1 MAFAKRPLLG
11 SGRVRF
17 TGIYLDPSGRE
28 RSVGTFDSKRVALHE
43 ARAAEAAIEA
53 GNWVDPSH
61 GKITF
66 REYVEKHWWPSRHLE
81 LSTRA
86 SYRSYLDKHFVPF
99 FGDMPM
105 RSILPSAVQAWVT
118 RAVGSGLSPR
128 SVVKYHVMLHSVFK
142 RAVRDRVIL
151 HNPARETELPKVV
164 AQQIRILT
172 PEEFARLLDELP
184 ERYLA
189 MVLTDI
195 ETGLRWGELIALRP
209 MDVDFL
215 RRTITVQRV
224 IVEVPKKINPTGERM
239 AIKPYPK
246 DDHPR
251 TIRISGDLVKTLSQQ
266 MASSTSQPT
275 TYSSHQQGVL
285 MVGPFRVTHSAAGFG
300 CPR

>member
-1 MAFAKRPLLG
+1 MAFAKRRLLG

-105 RSILPSAVQAWVT
+105 RSILPLGGAGMGNARRGFRSVAPVRREVPRHAAQRLQA
-118 RAVGSGLSPR
+118 GSPR
-128 SVVKYHVMLHSVFK
+128 S
-142 RAVRDRVIL
+142 
-151 HNPARETELPKVV
+151 
-164 AQQIRILT
+164 
-172 PEEFARLLDELP
+172 
-184 ERYLA
+184 
-189 MVLTDI
+189 
-195 ETGLRWGELIALRP
+195 
-209 MDVDFL
+209 
-215 RRTITVQRV
+215 
-224 IVEVPKKINPTGERM
+224 
-239 AIKPYPK
+239 
-246 DDHPR
+246 
-251 TIRISGDLVKTLSQQ
+251 GDPP
-266 MASSTSQPT
+266 QPG
-275 TYSSHQQGVL
+275 S
-285 MVGPFRVTHSAAGFG
+285 
-300 CPR
+300 